1 MPLRI
6 ETFSNVTG
14 GSSFFKAVGHPL
26 AAPKAAALVA
36 RLAAGGPVAIYDP
49 LGLARGLAEFYDLSG
64 IPVCGVYIQDVEEVG
79 KELFGHAARPVTDL
93 PASGAA
99 VVFIA
104 AFDSQRLEGHIA
116 HLIPAGVP
124 VVSLDDMRI
133 PEDMLTDA
141 GHYLS
146 KFNWAT
152 NFAWLRDEASGNNGC
167 HHTRVVSANYWSN
180 YGAKAAR
187 LWARLLDAEG
197 ATLAEWT
204 EPMPPANGTV
214 VIDSRVVRA
223 RFGLGD
229 FCGSL
234 FLHVIGAAGHDVVK
248 YALDTY
254 GDDPSVLSCTHDAN
268 AWPAEFYAGLPA
280 PKEDER
286 VLLWVQNSHPTP
298 IPAGAIGLNL
308 MGSGEIRRLDRTVG
322 PFATVAID
330 TRDLFPDARWP
341 QQFEVQAG
349 KHFVRPRYEVIA
361 ANGRRRIAHANVE
374 RTDLRPD
381 PKLPALTG
389 GLPGAL
395 LGKGHIL
402 PAPLL
407 PPDRWRTILLP
418 TPMSTGQQTLPVQAV
433 VYDAKGQEVAR
444 HRFGNLKRSDSV
456 ALDVTGLASG
466 AAFAEG
472 WGHVE
477 LVYDFE
483 AGQEADGWLH
493 ALVRYEDMR
502 SGHAAESSFGSH
514 IFNTALTY
522 RDEPQSYHGRPPG
535 LSTRLFL
542 RVGTD
547 PWDTFCHL
555 IYPAS
560 TPWHPTSDTQ
570 LVLTRRDGIEVVR
583 RRIAI
588 PCGGSRYFRTRDIFT
603 EAERLAAGEH
613 AYVLIRDTTCRLFG
627 YHGCLA
633 GDAGDGAFSLD
644 HMFGF

>member
-36 RLAAGGPVAIYDP
+36 RLAAGGPVAVYDP

-64 IPVCGVYIQDVEEVG
+64 VPVCGVYVQDVEAVG
-79 KELFGHAARPVTDL
+79 TELFGHAARPVTEL
-93 PASGAA
+93 PASGAGT
-99 VVFIA
+99 VFIA

-116 HLIPAGVP
+116 HLIPAGAQVL
-124 VVSLDDMRI
+124 SLDDMRI
-133 PEDMLTDA
+133 PEDMLSDRA
-141 GHYLS
+141 HYLS

-152 NFAWLRDEASGNNGC
+152 NYAFFRDEDGR
-167 HHTRVVSANYWSN
+167 HTRVVSANYWAN
-180 YGAKAAR
+180 YGAKATR
-187 LWARLLDAEG
+187 LWARLFDANG
-197 ATLAEWT
+197 ATLAEWM

-214 VIDSRVVRA
+214 VIDSRMVRA
-223 RFGLGD
+223 RFGLKD

-234 FLHVIGAAGHDVVK
+234 FLHIVGAAGHDVVK

-254 GDDPSVLSCTHDAN
+254 GDDAAELSCTHDAN
-268 AWPAEFYAGLPA
+268 AWPAELYAGLPA

-286 VLLWVQNSHPTP
+286 VLLWVQNSHATP
-298 IPAGAIGLNL
+298 IPAGAVGLNR
-308 MGSGEIRRLDRTVG
+308 MGSDEIRRLDREVA
-322 PFATVAID
+322 PFATAAID

-374 RTDLRPD
+374 RTDLKPD
-381 PKLPALTG
+381 PKLPVLTG
-389 GLPGAL
+389 GL

-402 PAPLL
+402 PAPIL
-407 PPDRWRTILLP
+407 PAERWRTVLLP

-433 VYDAKGQEVAR
+433 VFDASGREVAR
-444 HRFGNLKRSDSV
+444 HHFGTLKRSDSV
-456 ALDVTGLASG
+456 ALDVTGLVSKADLPD
-466 AAFAEG
+466 G

-477 LVYDFE
+477 LLYDFE
-483 AGQEADGWLH
+483 AGQDADGWLH
-493 ALVRYEDMR
+493 ALVRYEDLR
-502 SGHAAESSFGSH
+502 SGHAAETSFGSH

-522 RDEPQSYHGRPPG
+522 RDEPQSYQGRPPG

-542 RVGTD
+542 RLGTE
-547 PWDTFCHL
+547 PWDTLCHL

-560 TPWHPTSDTQ
+560 TPWHATSDTH
-570 LVLTRRDGIEVVR
+570 LILTRRDGIEVAR

-588 PCGGSRYFRTRDIFT
+588 PCGGSRFFRSHETFT
-603 EAERLAAGEH
+603 EAERMAAGEQ

-633 GDAGDGAFSLD
+633 GDDEAGAFSLD

>member
-1 MPLRI
+1 MALRI

-26 AAPKAAALVA
+26 AAPKAVALVA
-36 RLAAGGPVAIYDP
+36 RLSAGGPVAVYDP
-49 LGLARGLAEFYDLSG
+49 LGLASGLAEFYDLSG
-64 IPVCGVYIQDVEEVG
+64 IPVCGVYVQDVEAVG

-93 PASGAA
+93 PSSGAA
-99 VVFIA
+99 TVFVV
-104 AFDSQRLEGHIA
+104 AFDSQRLEGHMA
-116 HLIPAGVP
+116 HLIPAGAR
-124 VVSLDDMRI
+124 VVSLDAMRI
-133 PEDMLTDA
+133 PEDMLSDH

-152 NFAWLRDEASGNNGC
+152 NFAWFRDEGGQHS
-167 HHTRVVSANYWSN
+167 RVVSANYWPN
-180 YGAKAAR
+180 YGAKGTR
-187 LWARLLDAEG
+187 LWARLFDADG
-197 ATLAEWT
+197 GTLAEWT

-223 RFGLGD
+223 RFGLKD

-234 FLHVIGAAGHDVVK
+234 FLHIIGAAGHDVVK

-254 GDDPSVLSCTHDAN
+254 GDSETDLSCTHDAN

-298 IPAGAIGLNL
+298 IPAGAVGLNL
-308 MGSGEIRRLDRTVG
+308 MGSGEIVRLDRSVA
-322 PFATVAID
+322 PFATIAID
-330 TRDLFPDARWP
+330 TRDLLPNARWP
-341 QQFEVQAG
+341 QQLEIQAG

-361 ANGRRRIAHANVE
+361 QNGHRRVAHANVE
-374 RTDLRPD
+374 RTDLKPD

-389 GLPGAL
+389 GQATSL

-407 PPDRWRTILLP
+407 PPERWRTILLP

-433 VYDAKGQEVAR
+433 VYDATGREIAR

-456 ALDVTGLASG
+456 ALDVTGLASPATLPG
-466 AAFAEG
+466 G

-477 LVYDFE
+477 LVYDFD

-493 ALVRYEDMR
+493 ALVRYEDIR
-502 SGHAAESSFGSH
+502 SGHTAETSFGSH
-514 IFNTALTY
+514 IFNTALVY
-522 RDEPQSYHGRPPG
+522 RDEPQSYHGTPPG

-542 RVGTD
+542 RLGTE
-547 PWDTFCHL
+547 PWDTICHL

-560 TPWHPTSDTQ
+560 TPWHESSDTQ
-570 LVLTRRDGIEVVR
+570 LVLTRRNGTEVAR

-588 PCGGSRYFRTRDIFT
+588 TCGGSRFFRYWETFT
-603 EAERLAAGEH
+603 EAERIAAGEH

-627 YHGCLA
+627 YHGCVN
-633 GDAGDGAFSLD
+633 GDSAFSLD